1 MAADDEAAGDLLLKL
16 QEGGSKAQVRRPQ
29 GAQLQEAI
37 ATATAAV
44 ASCIPSSTT
53 RQVAA
58 VAVVSLSASASRNTV
73 SRAATQVE
81 LEEERRAVKW
91 LCCEELRRCKIACP
105 PRCSSRS

>member
-1 MAADDEAAGDLLLKL
+1 M
-16 QEGGSKAQVRRPQ
+16 VRRPQ

-58 VAVVSLSASASRNTV
+58 VAGCRIPLCVGFQEYHVRRLKSNLKKN
-73 SRAATQVE
+73 VE
-81 LEEERRAVKW
+81 L
-91 LCCEELRRCKIACP
+91 
-105 PRCSSRS
+105 